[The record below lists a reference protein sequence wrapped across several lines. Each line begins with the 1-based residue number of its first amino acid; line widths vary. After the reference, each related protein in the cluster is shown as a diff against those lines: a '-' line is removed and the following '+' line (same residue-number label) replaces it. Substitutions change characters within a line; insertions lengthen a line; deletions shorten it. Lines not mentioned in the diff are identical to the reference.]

1 MNADALIEM
10 LQEKP
15 DGSLVPMACDWMKEN
30 EDDDL
35 LEDVLE
41 EVLVG
46 QPQTD
51 AIDRMLTWF
60 KTNPSIAS
68 QLLSPLITYAPD
80 ERKKELITFGEKLA
94 KDNIGTQ
101 PGIFLAGELIES
113 HQQKQLLPLVEDWLK
128 KNENSPAAGVILLN
142 LFVADPNDENLKRTT
157 TWLDKN
163 PDDWYSIDVL
173 SRLLEFRPEPIF
185 IQDAIARFSP
195 ASPKQPELL
204 LLAAPLVEASMEGAE
219 FMAGWLSNN
228 MKHPLAAD
236 ILQEAFG
243 ANDMVFVPALA
254 QWLQTDSNKSNWM
267 VWEMAEDWV
276 AANEE
281 HPSVDEIKKYL

>member
-1 MNADALIEM
+1 MNADTLIEM

-15 DGSLVPMACDWMKEN
+15 DGSLVAMACDWMKEN

-46 QPQTD
+46 QPKTD

-185 IQDAIARFSP
+185 VQDAIARFSP

-219 FMAGWLSNN
+219 FMADWLSKN

-254 QWLQTDSNKSNWM
+254 QWLQTDTNKSNWM

-281 HPSVDEIKKYL
+281 HPSVGEIKKYL